1 MSTTEPVR
9 AVAEERARTGYGRLL
24 ALLSSATNDIAAAED
39 ALADAFERALRA
51 WPESG
56 IPAYPDAWLLTVAR
70 NLLRD
75 RWKSAEHT
83 RTQQLDPEAGGL
95 PHVLDDID
103 PDAIP
108 DRRLELML
116 VCAHP
121 AIAANARTA
130 LMLNTVLGFTAEQI
144 ARAYAVPAP
153 TMSTRLTRA
162 KSRIKAAH
170 IPFRIPDRSD
180 LPDRLDALLE
190 AVYAA
195 YTIEWSTG
203 PEASGLPPE
212 GLQLAQVLAELMPR
226 DAEVRGL
233 AALVDL
239 SAARRSARTDDEGR
253 FVPLARQDPSRWNRA
268 LIDRGRAHLAA
279 AHGLG
284 QLGRFQLEAAI
295 QALHCARI
303 DGTEPDPTLLLQLHR
318 ALVDLAPSL
327 GAVTALASVTADV
340 DGPNAGLAV
349 LDSQVG
355 PGDTASRYQPAWV
368 TRAHLLARAGRHAD
382 ALKALDK
389 ALSLTHDPSQR
400 AHLEGLRREWSTA
413 G

>member
-70 NLLRD
+70 NRLRD

-180 LPDRLDALLE
+180 LPDRLDTLLE

-284 QLGRFQLEAAI
+284 ELGRFQLEAAI

-349 LDSQVG
+349 LDSQAG

>member
-70 NLLRD
+70 NRLRD

-195 YTIEWSTG
+195 YTIEWPTG

-239 SAARRSARTDDEGR
+239 SAARRSARTDDKGR

>member
-70 NLLRD
+70 NRLRD

-303 DGTEPDPTLLLQLHR
+303 DGTEPEPTLLLQLHR

>member
-70 NLLRD
+70 NRLRD